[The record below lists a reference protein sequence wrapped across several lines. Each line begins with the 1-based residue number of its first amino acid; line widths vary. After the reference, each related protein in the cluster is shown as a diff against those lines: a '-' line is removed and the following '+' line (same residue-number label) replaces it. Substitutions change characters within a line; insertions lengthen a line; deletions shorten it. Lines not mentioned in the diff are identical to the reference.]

1 VADKVM
7 FGEAVKLNSVSTVEG
22 SSLIIDATSGVKVN
36 SATVVTPD
44 VEAEN
49 GVIYV
54 IGSVL
59 IP

>member
-1 VADKVM
+1 M